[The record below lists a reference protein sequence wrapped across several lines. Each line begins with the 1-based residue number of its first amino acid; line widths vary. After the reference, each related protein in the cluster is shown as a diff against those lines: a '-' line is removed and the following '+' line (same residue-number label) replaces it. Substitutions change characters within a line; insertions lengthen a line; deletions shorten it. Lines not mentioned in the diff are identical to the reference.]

1 MKCIH
6 AKMSLRC
13 PFVQRSGAVQR
24 TGPILYLSRISADF
38 PLSKDHLPGR
48 LQGQGQSDSLNT
60 LPIIPLQ

>member
-24 TGPILYLSRISADF
+24 TGPILYGLDLVINLLDIKLTAYLLV
-38 PLSKDHLPGR
+38 PVV
-48 LQGQGQSDSLNT
+48 
-60 LPIIPLQ
+60 